1 MIQNICE
8 PGEAIIEDHSHQVTN
23 YLRRWAS
30 KNLGLEPASITNDSR
45 LSELGLDSLRA
56 VDLQLSL
63 NRDCGVSVSPCA
75 FADGV
80 SVGELAQRAIRFVA
94 PAGPPRAVIPA
105 EETVHLR
112 FNVMPSR
119 FVQED
124 LYTKEYRIWTGYA
137 EAIFDREYKSE
148 MVASPDHLIFLTA
161 LTHTQKLAY
170 VYMAHEL
177 GISHDPNTKERF
189 KFWPTD
195 VRVTMPQM
203 VTENA
208 NLRQQMWVYDK
219 RHVSGNKYQV
229 KCRSLIASMEI
240 LIDSTMLML
249 EGN

>member
-1 MIQNICE
+1 MIQNTFT
-8 PGEAIIEDHSHQVTN
+8 ATDASIEDHSGQVMN

-30 KNLGLEPASITNDSR
+30 KNLGLEPASITNESR

-56 VDLQLSL
+56 VELQLSL
-63 NRDCGVSVSPCA
+63 NRDCGLSVSPCA
-75 FADGV
+75 FTDGV
-80 SVGELAQRAIRFVA
+80 SVGELAHRAIRFTA
-94 PAGPPRAVIPA
+94 PSGPPLAVVPA
-105 EETVHLR
+105 KETVDLR

-119 FVQED
+119 FVQET
-124 LYTKEYRIWTGYA
+124 LFTKEYRIWSGYA
-137 EAIFDREYKSE
+137 EAIFDRDYKSE

-177 GISHDPNTKERF
+177 GFSHDPKTTEKF

-195 VRVTMPQM
+195 VRVSMPQM
-203 VTENA
+203 VTENE
-208 NLRQQMWVYDK
+208 NLRQQLWIFDK
-219 RHVSGNKYQV
+219 RHVSGNKFQV